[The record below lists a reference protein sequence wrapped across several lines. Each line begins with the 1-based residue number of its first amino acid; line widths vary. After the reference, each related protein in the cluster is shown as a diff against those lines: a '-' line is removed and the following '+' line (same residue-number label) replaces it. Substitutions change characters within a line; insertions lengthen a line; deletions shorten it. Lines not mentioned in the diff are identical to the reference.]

1 MSNLP
6 VNLLFRAGGMAFN
19 GRFTAERRVEGVCFG
34 ADSYKAT
41 CRRSAASMKRRFGI
55 PVGLLIGGALA
66 LAAVWWLDRRKPA
79 ALPEPISMTR
89 GADSGGNRISPELMA
104 RLSQLEA
111 REREWNRT
119 IWAQE
124 IIGQDCGR
132 VFDDLWDAIN
142 ASTNKL
148 AVVAA
153 FPVGEVMLGRW
164 GDPEQFRHGIERRA
178 SAGPGPVLG
187 QEEWRQFADGIQ
199 TAGWELGE
207 VELRHN
213 RFELDAD
220 AQPAR
225 STVYVAAQLTR
236 RDQETRAILEGE
248 LLVEWKPV
256 SERLEPAV
264 VRRID
269 ASRLELRT
277 RAGAVPFRETVVDRI
292 DPPRHALSIDPLLV
306 YDLNG
311 NGRMEI
317 ILAGRN
323 RVYRMNDADDWVG
336 AALCRHPPDVIYTA
350 VLADFDGDGTVDLAC
365 ATLQG
370 LVLFRGS
377 PEGTFDEPGEP
388 VFAGGVDWRY
398 PMVLTCGDVNGNG
411 HLDLFVGQYKVPYEI
426 GSMPTPYYDANDGEP
441 AYLLLN
447 DGSGRFTDATAAA
460 GLAAKRWRRTYSA
473 SLVDLDGDGR
483 LDLVVISDFAGVDLY
498 RNNGQGSFMDVT
510 RNAIPVA
517 YAFGMAHALADFN
530 ADGRL
535 DLLMIGMTS
544 ATVDRLEHL
553 DLWHPDEPRGPERSA
568 MMYGN
573 RLYLGAADGG
583 YRQGA
588 LGDSISRSGW
598 SWGCGVLDLDND
610 GYPDVYIA
618 NGLESRDS
626 VRDYEAEYWLHDR
639 FVGAS
644 EEDPAVYLYFKSKF
658 SRTRARGES
667 YGGYDRN
674 RLYWNQSAA
683 AFLEIGHLMGVGFQ
697 EDARNVVTADLD
709 GDGRVDLIVTSFEPW
724 PDSSQQLRILMN
736 RIEHSG
742 NWIGFRFH
750 QEASDPS
757 PIGARVRLLSN
768 GRTVV
773 GTVVTGDSFRSQHP
787 AIVHFGVGDRDR
799 VESVEVQWPNGRIL
813 RLQEPALNRYHSVR
827 APAEGWKK
835 PDDIN

>member
-1 MSNLP
+1 
-6 VNLLFRAGGMAFN
+6 
-19 GRFTAERRVEGVCFG
+19 
-34 ADSYKAT
+34 
-41 CRRSAASMKRRFGI
+41 MKRSIGI

-66 LAAVWWLDRRKPA
+66 LGAGWLLVRPKPA
-79 ALPEPISMTR
+79 PSPAPMSTTQ
-89 GADSGGNRISPELMA
+89 GADSGSRISPELMA

-119 IWAQE
+119 IWAKE
-124 IIGQDCGR
+124 ILAQDCGR
-132 VFDDLWDAIN
+132 IFDELWDAIN
-142 ASTNKL
+142 AATNKL
-148 AVVAA
+148 AVVTA
-153 FPVGEVMLGRW
+153 FPVGEVVLGRW
-164 GDPEQFRHGIERRA
+164 RDPERFRHGIERRE
-178 SAGPGPVLG
+178 SDGPGPVLG
-187 QEEWRQFADGIQ
+187 PDEWRALMEDVQSN
-199 TAGWELGE
+199 GWELGE

-220 AQPAR
+220 RQPAR
-225 STVYVAAQLTR
+225 STVYVAAQLMR
-236 RDQETRAILEGE
+236 REQEDRAILEGDLIVDWE
-248 LLVEWKPV
+248 PV
-256 SERLEPAV
+256 SDRMEPAV

-277 RAGAVPFRETVVDRI
+277 RTGAVPFRETVVDRI
-292 DPPRHALSIDPLLV
+292 DPPRHAHSIDPLLV

-311 NGRMEI
+311 NGRLEI

-323 RVYRMNDADDWVG
+323 RVYRMNDAGDWVG

-350 VLADFDGDGTVDLAC
+350 VIGDFVGDGTADLLC
-365 ATLQG
+365 ATRQG

-388 VFAGGVDWRY
+388 VFAGGLDWRY

-441 AYLLLN
+441 AFLLLN
-447 DGSGRFTDATAAA
+447 DGSGRFTDATEAA
-460 GLAAKRWRRTYSA
+460 GLATKRWRRTYSA
-473 SLVDLDGDGR
+473 SLVDLDGDGT

-498 RNNGQGSFMDVT
+498 RNNGQGLFTEVT
-510 RNAIPVA
+510 GDAIPVP
-517 YAFGMAHALADFN
+517 YAFGMSHALADFN
-530 ADGRL
+530 TDGWL

-553 DLWHPDEPRGPERSA
+553 DLWHPDEPHGPQRAA

-573 RLYLGAADGG
+573 RLYLGTADGG

-588 LGDSISRSGW
+588 LSDTIARSGW

-639 FVGAS
+639 FVGGS
-644 EEDPAVYLYFKSKF
+644 EEDAAVYLYFKSKF

-674 RLYWNQSAA
+674 RLYWNQSANT
-683 AFLEIGHLMGVGFQ
+683 FLEIGHLMGVGFQ
-697 EDARNVVTADLD
+697 EDARNVVATDLD
-709 GDGRVDLIVTSFEPW
+709 GDGRVDLIVTSFERW
-724 PDSSQQLRILMN
+724 PDSSQRLRIFMN
-736 RIEHSG
+736 GIEDSG

-750 QEASDPS
+750 HEPGDPS
-757 PIGARVRLLSN
+757 PVGARVRLLSDGHN
-768 GRTVV
+768 AV

-787 AIVHFGVGDRDR
+787 AILHFGVGVRDR
-799 VESVEVQWPNGRIL
+799 IESAEVQWPNGPML
-813 RLQEPALNRYHSVR
+813 RLREPALNQYHVVR
-827 APAEGWKK
+827 APMARMGH
-835 PDDIN
+835 